1 MLDSNLKKSI
11 KVSFQHVKEDIEAL
25 EREIKQNRE
34 FIISQNEQIKVQN
47 KQIEAQ
53 NDKILSL
60 LQKIDD
66 FKPKKA
72 SKPQNSEELG
82 DILEKPLKSDDSKG
96 RKGVSLDGYSLA
108 GYSFT
113 SYSHDFKGFQED
125 LPRLLSLL
133 SKQEFITFMTIFQQE
148 DDLGQVTYDT
158 VAKALKITPGCIRTY
173 VSGLIKKGF
182 PVEKGKY
189 NNKIVILR
197 IPEEIRNL
205 SLKKKLMNTFY
216 RLDPSQRSLSDDF

>member
-133 SKQEFITFMTIFQQE
+133 SKQEFI
-148 DDLGQVTYDT
+148 
-158 VAKALKITPGCIRTY
+158 
-173 VSGLIKKGF
+173 
-182 PVEKGKY
+182 
-189 NNKIVILR
+189 
-197 IPEEIRNL
+197 
-205 SLKKKLMNTFY
+205 
-216 RLDPSQRSLSDDF
+216 

>member
-11 KVSFQHVKEDIEAL
+11 KVSFQHVREDIEVL

-34 FIISQNEQIKVQN
+34 FIISQNEQIKTQN

-53 NDKILSL
+53 NSKILSL

-66 FKPKKA
+66 FRPTND
-72 SKPQNSEELG
+72 SKPQNSEELS
-82 DILEKPLKSDDSKG
+82 DILEKPLQSDDSKG
-96 RKGVSLDGYSLA
+96 SKGVSLDGYSLA

-113 SYSHDFKGFQED
+113 PYSQDFKQFQED

-205 SLKKKLMNTFY
+205 SLKKKLMNMFY
-216 RLDPSQRSLSDDF
+216 RLDPSQRSLTDEF

>member
-11 KVSFQHVKEDIEAL
+11 KVSFQRVKEHIGVL
-25 EREIKQNRE
+25 EEEIKQNRD

-53 NDKILSL
+53 NTQILSL
-60 LQKIDD
+60 LQKIED
-66 FKPKKA
+66 FRLQKTPKL
-72 SKPQNSEELG
+72 QNNEELG
-82 DILEKPLKSDDSKG
+82 EILEKPLHNDNSIG

-113 SYSHDFKGFQED
+113 SYSHDFKRFQED
-125 LPRLLSLL
+125 LPRLLTLL

-148 DDLGQVTYDT
+148 DDIGQVTYDT
-158 VAKALKITPGCIRTY
+158 VAKALKITPGCVRTY

-216 RLDPSQRSLSDDF
+216 RLDPSQRSLTDEF